1 MGTQTTHRHSARI
14 ETPHHTM
21 RTFFLI
27 FCIAIST
34 AAFMSADE
42 NIPED
47 DFAVFEEEDGT
58 QDELTQLEA
67 DVCSKARNAHTKQL
81 KQVKGT
87 ISTVANAL
95 KRQKKLCDA
104 QEKEA
109 KKRKQAE
116 DLAKKAVTGETFK
129 FKASPCKGGSGK
141 FKKMMQQDAR
151 ATVGLIPAGQN
162 NVKVQLSSTHDLDV
176 ELWGEFGKI
185 ALVAWRCKYMNRK
198 VHKTPTNC
206 LDSAT
211 KASLQYAGGKITYSG
226 WVGTDGKMGNEY
238 IHITGKLKV
247 PVMVRAYGY
256 VKGNAAVTYSW
267 GADKA
272 LCQKKQKEAKA
283 EKKAKH
289 DAKVAAK
296 KAMNEKDLKKVEKL
310 LAAVTKTCS
319 GAHTQTKKAKA
330 RLKYARKLVFDFKAH
345 LDKCIDMDRKEK
357 KHKKEHKHKL
367 AAKTKKELQSKA
379 KEKAKKKAEAKKKE
393 VAEKKELKEKAA
405 KADARE
411 KAGKKKEKAAKK
423 AEKAKK
429 AEQAKKEKAKKETA
443 TKKEKA
449 DKKAEKASKAKEKA
463 GKRKERK
470 HKAELR
476 AKAEKRAK
484 AIEKAQKKKKE
495 KSAKR
500 QEKRV
505 KETVQKETS

>member
-14 ETPHHTM
+14 ETPYHTM

-95 KRQKKLCDA
+95 KCQKKLCDA

-129 FKASPCKGGSGK
+129 FKASPCKGGCGK
-141 FKKMMQQDAR
+141 FKKTMQQDAR

-310 LAAVTKTCS
+310 LAAATKTCS

-357 KHKKEHKHKL
+357 KHKKEQKHKQEL

-411 KAGKKKEKAAKK
+411 KAGK
-423 AEKAKK
+423 
-429 AEQAKKEKAKKETA
+429 
-443 TKKEKA
+443 
-449 DKKAEKASKAKEKA
+449 
-463 GKRKERK
+463 RKERK

-500 QEKRV
+500 QEKKV
-505 KETVQKETS
+505 KESVQKETSSKERAKKKEGEGTQ

>member
-109 KKRKQAE
+109 EKRKQAE

-238 IHITGKLKV
+238 IHVTGKLKV

-310 LAAVTKTCS
+310 LAAATKTCS

-345 LDKCIDMDRKEK
+345 LDKCIDMDREEK
-357 KHKKEHKHKL
+357 KHKKEQKHKQEL

-405 KADARE
+405 KADAR
-411 KAGKKKEKAAKK
+411 
-423 AEKAKK
+423 
-429 AEQAKKEKAKKETA
+429 EKAKKETA